1 MTHVDLSSVRD
12 ASTGDFNLSD
22 LERAVNTKETNNVT
36 VRSWLQKAGKS
47 PPFPKP
53 PLSLLHLHPTDSA
66 VQPTAT
72 PQSSFA

>member
-47 PPFPKP
+47 PPSHRPSFPKASS
-53 PLSLLHLHPTDSA
+53 LSPASA
-66 VQPTAT
+66 
-72 PQSSFA
+72 SH